1 MAEKRMFS
9 QKIIDS
15 DAFFDMPLTAQALY
29 FHLAMRADDDGF
41 INNPRTIQ
49 RMLGSSEEDLKL
61 LIAKRFLIAFEG
73 GIVVIKH
80 WKIHNNIRKDR
91 YKPTQY
97 QNLLELLEVKS
108 NKSYTEKRNVSNPEP
123 ACNQS
128 GSKMDPQ
135 YSIYKNRLG
144 KIREEEISTNEVCTK
159 KSDCQPN
166 DNQTTTN
173 RQPNDNQPVPQY
185 SIDKIR
191 LDKIREEEISI
202 EGENEKFS
210 PPSPTLLQIENYIKV
225 NNLNVDAEKFYNYY
239 NGKNWLTKN
248 GNKFDWKKKLS
259 EWHENETKS
268 TQTKDSGNN
277 PFLNLIKNNE

>member
-41 INNPRTIQ
+41 INNPKTIQ
-49 RMLGSSEEDLKL
+49 RMLGASEEDLKL
-61 LIAKRFLIAFEG
+61 LIAKRFLIAFED

-123 ACNQS
+123 ECNQS
-128 GSKMDPQ
+128 GSKMEPQ
-135 YSIYKNRLG
+135 YSIYKN
-144 KIREEEISTNEVCTK
+144 
-159 KSDCQPN
+159 
-166 DNQTTTN
+166 
-173 RQPNDNQPVPQY
+173 
-185 SIDKIR
+185 R